1 MPGVVLGGG
10 LEVLRAVEIR
20 VAEDHRARGEEIAA
34 EAATQA
40 AHSARQHVDGWQV
53 LALLDAGSSEEGDLG
68 HKVEEQAEGD
78 TFGLTVVFLA
88 GPCPGNCRQRC

>member
-1 MPGVVLGGG
+1 ML
-10 LEVLRAVEIR
+10 LRSGWQRTTEHVGRKEPLKLPLR
-20 VAEDHRARGEEIAA
+20 LL
-34 EAATQA
+34 TQ
-40 AHSARQHVDGWQV
+40 HGQHVDGWQV

>member
-40 AHSARQHVDGWQV
+40 AHSARQ
-53 LALLDAGSSEEGDLG
+53 
-68 HKVEEQAEGD
+68 
-78 TFGLTVVFLA
+78 T
-88 GPCPGNCRQRC
+88 R